1 MKILIK
7 FKSLWLLT
15 LCFLFTFNSQAQ
27 NTRSSSPSRSEF
39 YTKEDFKNV
48 EKYDTHVHLNIFD
61 TTFINQAQRD
71 NLRLLTVNVNPAYYP
86 SVQDQEKVA
95 LQLVKAFPDRVAYTT
110 TFTVDNWG
118 TKEWLPET
126 LAYLE
131 NSFKQGAIGVK
142 IWKNIG
148 MGLKDKNGKFV
159 MIDDPRFDPVLKFIE
174 KNNITLL
181 GHIGEPRNAWLPVE
195 EMTVSGDK
203 GYFTRHP
210 EYHMYQHPQNPSYE
224 DEVNSRD
231 NMLKKHPNL
240 RFVGAHLGSLEWNV
254 DELAKRLDQFP
265 NMAVDMAARIV
276 HLQFQSTKDWQKV
289 RDFMIKYQDRL
300 IYATDH
306 GVDSKSNLATMNK
319 GLHDTRMRD
328 WTYFAT
334 NHDMTSSSFEGSFK
348 GLQLPKQV
356 IDKIYR
362 LNAQKWFPGISG
374 LTNQSK

>member
-1 MKILIK
+1 MKNLIK
-7 FKSLWLLT
+7 FKSLWVLI
-15 LCFLFTFNSQAQ
+15 LCLPITFNSQAQ
-27 NTRSSSPSRSEF
+27 NISSSSLSSSEF
-39 YTKEDFKNV
+39 YTREDFKNV
-48 EKYDTHVHLNIFD
+48 EKYDTHVHLNIYD
-61 TTFINQAQRD
+61 TTFINQAKRD

-86 SVQDQEKVA
+86 SVEDQEKVA

-174 KNNITLL
+174 KSNITLL

-195 EMTVSGDK
+195 EMTVSNDK

-240 RFVGAHLGSLEWNV
+240 RFVGAHLGSLEWSV
-254 DELAKRLDQFP
+254 DELAKRLDRFP

-276 HLQFQSTKDWQKV
+276 HLQSQSVKNRQKV

-306 GVDSKSNLATMNK
+306 GVDAKTNLATMNK

-334 NHDMTSSSFEGSFK
+334 NEDMTSSSFEGSFK

-362 LNAQKWFPGISG
+362 INAQKWFPGF
-374 LTNQSK
+374 N

>member
-1 MKILIK
+1 MTNLIK
-7 FKSLWLLT
+7 FNVLLILI
-15 LCFLFTFNSQAQ
+15 LCFLLTFKAQAQ
-27 NTRSSSPSRSEF
+27 NIRASSSSRSEF

-48 EKYDTHVHLNIFD
+48 EKYDTHVHLNIYD
-61 TTFINQAQRD
+61 TTFINQAKRD
-71 NLRLLTVNVNPAYYP
+71 KLRLLTVNVNPAYYP
-86 SVQDQEKVA
+86 SVEDQEKVA
-95 LQLVKAFPDRVAYTT
+95 LQLVKDFPDRVSYAT

-131 NSFKQGAIGVK
+131 NSFKQGAIAVK

-159 MIDDPRFDPVLKFIE
+159 MIDDSRFEPVLKMIE

-195 EMTVSGDK
+195 EMTVSNDK

-210 EYHMYQHPQNPSYE
+210 EYHMYQHPENPSYE
-224 DEVNSRD
+224 DEINSRD
-231 NMLKKHPNL
+231 NMLKKHPSL
-240 RFVGAHLGSLEWNV
+240 RFVGAHLGSLEWSV

-276 HLQFQSTKDWQKV
+276 HLQSQSAKDRAKV

-306 GVDSKSNLATMNK
+306 GVDAQSNLATMNK
-319 GLHDTRMRD
+319 GLQNTRMRD

-334 NHDMTSSSFEGSFK
+334 NDDMNSSSFEGTFK
-348 GLQLPKQV
+348 GLQLPRQV
-356 IDKIYR
+356 VDKIYR
-362 LNAQKWFPGISG
+362 INAEKWFPGINS
-374 LTNQSK
+374 LAIQPK